1 MKHLKLF
8 TLVPILLFY
17 SISTYATEYEFVAM
31 DGSKETK
38 MCVAAVTNDMKKLRR
53 LISHN
58 YGIRDVGRTV
68 AKTVFCN
75 DVIIAN
81 FAYEYQANDTVDY
94 LDRYTPRK
102 YKRMRTSITIKDI
115 TAKVNEKP
123 TVIMIASR

>member
-17 SISTYATEYEFVAM
+17 SISTYAEQYEFVAA
-31 DGSKETK
+31 DQSKETK
-38 MCVAAVTNDMKKLRR
+38 MCVAAVTNDKTKLRR
-53 LISHN
+53 LVSSDTR
-58 YGIRDVGRTV
+58 YVGVRDV
-68 AKTVFCN
+68 AKTVVCN

-81 FAYEYQANDTVDY
+81 FAYEYQANDTLDY

-102 YKRMRTSITIKDI
+102 YKRMRTSTTIKDI
-115 TAKVNEKP
+115 TAKSSEEP